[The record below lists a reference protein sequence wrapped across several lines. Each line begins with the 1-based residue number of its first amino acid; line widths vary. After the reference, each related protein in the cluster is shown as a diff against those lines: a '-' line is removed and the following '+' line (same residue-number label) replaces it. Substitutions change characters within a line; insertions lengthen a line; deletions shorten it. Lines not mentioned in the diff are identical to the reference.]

1 MLTHL
6 LIALIGS
13 GVFLRIA
20 AKEKNRRHRHL
31 LLRLA
36 EQEKKQAEQ
45 QAAGDAAGD
54 SGVAPAA
61 SASEPVITAE
71 PVPQDQAA

>member
-20 AKEKNRRHRHL
+20 AKEKNRRYRHL

-36 EQEKKQAEQ
+36 EREKKSAEQ
-45 QAAGDAAGD
+45 QTTGEAAN
-54 SGVAPAA
+54 SGVDRAA
-61 SASEPVITAE
+61 SAAEPIIPAE
-71 PVPQDQAA
+71 PVPDNRAA